1 MEKTHSCCFSGHRKL
16 EPEVERWLRIRVG
29 QGIDYLLKRG
39 VTSYLAGGALGFDM
53 LAAETVLQKRLL
65 LPDIKLVLVLP
76 CKNQSE
82 RWGTDQKKRYE
93 AIKKSADNVICL
105 ADQYFEGCM
114 QQRNQYM
121 VNQSSFCICYLT
133 KTVGGTAY
141 TVREAQK
148 AGLTVYNLAYSKHSE
163 NQGLCI

>member
-1 MEKTHSCCFSGHRKL
+1 MD
-16 EPEVERWLRIRVG
+16 RWLRIRVG
-29 QGIDYLLKRG
+29 QGIDYLYKQG
-39 VTSYLAGGALGFDM
+39 VTTYLAGGALGFDT

-93 AIKKSADNVICL
+93 AIKNSADKVICL
-105 ADQYFEGCM
+105 AEQYFEGCM

-133 KTVGGTAY
+133 KAVGGTAY
-141 TVREAQK
+141 TVREAKK
-148 AGLTVYNLAYSKHSE
+148 AGLTVYNLANAKHTS
-163 NQGLCI
+163 NQELCK